1 MKAFS
6 HHGAFM
12 EFVDKKAHD
21 EQVQKQYT
29 QAHRVLQKKEA
40 PWWQATVVDDADE
53 VKVTC
58 ILSLVGPS
66 RSDLVNLLGGTTPE
80 ELGVKLEWSIL
91 MAASTRGCSC
101 RTLNALGRGMRF
113 IRDPLVGCQL
123 ELWCV
128 CFAVGHARNFPLF
141 FLAHGGCLY

>member
-6 HHGAFM
+6 HHGTFM

-21 EQVQKQYT
+21 EQLQKQYT

-40 PWWQATVVDDADE
+40 PSWQATVVDDADE

-58 ILSLVGPS
+58 TLSLVGPS

-80 ELGVKLEWSIL
+80 ELGVKLESLEHPDGSVYKGLL
-91 MAASTRGCSC
+91 MP
-101 RTLNALGRGMRF
+101 
-113 IRDPLVGCQL
+113 DPQCPWPRYEV
-123 ELWCV
+123 
-128 CFAVGHARNFPLF
+128 H
-141 FLAHGGCLY
+141 